1 MLFFICLIISSQVLQ
16 SQEIKDIFT
25 SKEAIWYGLDFS
37 KIHLIGTEGFSDVA
51 KIKNVYFS
59 SWNNLILNE
68 SAKYN
73 LQLTFDKD
81 EVPFDL
87 SVVDKRNKLPEID
100 KLVIDF
106 ESYALDKST
115 IEEMI
120 KEYDTKEKQGIGIV
134 FIMESF
140 NKPKRIGKMWVTFF
154 DIASKTVL
162 LTKKMSGKAGGAGF
176 RNYWARTYYNVMVK
190 IQKAEYLK
198 WKKEY
203 SK

>member
-1 MLFFICLIISSQVLQ
+1 M
-16 SQEIKDIFT
+16 
-25 SKEAIWYGLDFS
+25 
-37 KIHLIGTEGFSDVA
+37 
-51 KIKNVYFS
+51 
-59 SWNNLILNE
+59 
-68 SAKYN
+68 
-73 LQLTFDKD
+73 QLTFDKD

-115 IEEMI
+115 IEEII

-162 LTKKMSGKAGGAGF
+162 LTEKMSGKASGSGF

-190 IQKAEYLK
+190 IKKTEYLK

-203 SK
+203 IK